1 MVAKKQTDRL
11 DKSVKRTAKTAA
23 IDGRKRPSCMV
34 KEDFSMIVLLSIV
47 KWGQQNFANLR

>member
-1 MVAKKQTDRL
+1 MVAKKQTHRL

-23 IDGRKRPSCMV
+23 INGRKRPSCMV

-47 KWGQQNFANLR
+47 KWVQQNFANLR